1 MSRDS
6 FHPEVHHSGGGG
18 QSEEYEG
25 RAKKMSPSMA
35 ARKAKKRDAERK
47 ARKKSTLS
55 KRRNR
60 KNK

>member
-1 MSRDS
+1 MSESR
-6 FHPEVHHSGGGG
+6 VWGG
-18 QSEEYEG
+18 EEKEYEG
-25 RAKKMSPSMA
+25 RAKKVSTSVA

>member
-1 MSRDS
+1 MKASNDKCWAKQDGAE
-6 FHPEVHHSGGGG
+6 H
-18 QSEEYEG
+18 EG
-25 RAKKMSPSMA
+25 RAKKVTPSMA

>member
-1 MSRDS
+1 MSDTNVLDS
-6 FHPEVHHSGGGG
+6 K
-18 QSEEYEG
+18 EYEG
-25 RAKKMSPSMA
+25 RAKKVSPSMA